1 MKPKFVFLWFY
12 VFMKLRLNFQMTIL
26 ISHVILSENLLN
38 ETKKMINIEKE
49 EKVAY
54 RHHKV
59 ILNSKAKAFLILC
72 EFLI

>member
-38 ETKKMINIEKE
+38 ETKKIDDRKQHRKRRKSGI
-49 EKVAY
+49 
-54 RHHKV
+54 
-59 ILNSKAKAFLILC
+59 
-72 EFLI
+72 

>member
-38 ETKKMINIEKE
+38 ETKKMIQHRKRRKSGIKGTT
-49 EKVAY
+49 K
-54 RHHKV
+54 
-59 ILNSKAKAFLILC
+59 LFLIRRLR
-72 EFLI
+72 LS